1 MMEHTDD
8 ALVEESLRLVRRG
21 EVSAFEPI
29 VRRFERPLRAWLASH
44 APPGVDVDEI
54 AQRSFVAAFTRL
66 DEYQPGT
73 SFSAWLF
80 TIARFQ
86 LRSETTRLR
95 RVADYHARYAP
106 DLLQRELDRRSEQ
119 PEEVMTARLGHLHD
133 CLRLLGENLRQFV
146 TWRYQE
152 EISLDEMATRCGR
165 SVAAVKKQLWLIR
178 QKLQECIHR
187 REAVAEGSP

>member
-119 PEEVMTARLGHLHD
+119 PEEVMTARLEHLHD